1 MDCSLPG
8 SSICGIF
15 QARILE
21 WVAIAFSRRS
31 SPPRGRTWVYCIVHR
46 CFTIWATGV
55 HSHSFLQEIFLAQ
68 RSNPCLLLD
77 RRVLSHWATWEAPL
91 YCLHSNLF
99 AYLFSL
105 TALSF
110 NCGIR
115 DLVPLPGME
124 ASPPA
129 LGAQSLSHW
138 ATWDVP
144 LSP

>member
-8 SSICGIF
+8 SSIYVIF

-21 WVAIAFSRRS
+21 WVAISFSRRS
-31 SPPRGRTWVYCIVHR
+31 SPLRDRTWVFCIVHR
-46 CFTIWATGV
+46 CFTVWATGV
-55 HSHSFLQEIFLAQ
+55 HSHSFLQGLFLGQ
-68 RSNPCLLLD
+68 RSNPCLLLG
-77 RRVLSHWATWEAPL
+77 RQVLSHWATWEAPL

-105 TALSF
+105 AALSF
-110 NCGIR
+110 NCGIW

-124 ASPPA
+124 ANHPA

-138 ATWDVP
+138 TTWDVP